1 MTSPVSCCNMAEC
14 VPLGEGYQPLVGLQ
28 DIKTIKQLNQ
38 EAVRD
43 ILRSSYQDSELKIVT
58 MGQLNDMS
66 GTNDAFNSSICSLE
80 VTASMTSNG
89 EEKTEAN
96 GVGAGGDGESQKT
109 FHFVIKSPPTQAFI
123 RLMHKLTKPFLNEVT
138 WYLELL
144 KQVSLLEKQLP
155 APLNRAEL
163 SLARQCPVVYHAH
176 SNYYSGEAAQSLCE
190 GICPW
195 FCSLPHRQPEEGI
208 LVMENV
214 KKRGFVMFDKMR
226 ILPLDHFLLAMTNL
240 AHFHGRWLAY
250 RWQLESGKLSGD
262 GVWSLDK
269 FKSALDTQKRA
280 PQFVYKQLLNG
291 TAKTTKKIL
300 ELEGRQE
307 LIPNV
312 RQFFNVTARQQLNRF
327 MGNVVTPI
335 DTCCH
340 GDFWSNNIMFKYDKD
355 GKVNGTILVD
365 FQLINYGHPAYDLLY
380 LLYLSTDSQF
390 RSQHME
396 DCLHQYWETLNEY
409 IQKFAPADSKYDWQD
424 FQKDLTTYKTIGFV
438 LATTL
443 MPNVLSQ
450 TQLEAGGLM
459 ALREMQRKQAAELQD
474 DENRA
479 SKEIRRR
486 ITGLVEELVR
496 EKII

>member
-1 MTSPVSCCNMAEC
+1 MAES
-14 VPLGEGYQPLVGLQ
+14 VPLGEGYQPLLGLQ
-28 DIKTIKQLNQ
+28 DIKTIKQLS
-38 EAVRD
+38 EETVRD
-43 ILRSSYQDSELKIVT
+43 ILRASQRDSQLQIVT
-58 MGQLNDMS
+58 MGQLTDMS

-80 VTASMTSNG
+80 VTAGMAGKTDGEG
-89 EEKTEAN
+89 EEKQATNN
-96 GVGAGGDGESQKT
+96 GDIKVGNGNDSTSQKT
-109 FHFVIKSPPTQAFI
+109 FHFVIKSPPNQAFI

-144 KQVSLLEKQLP
+144 KQISLLKQQLP
-155 APLNRAEL
+155 EPLNSRSL

-176 SNYYSGEAAQSLCE
+176 SNYYSGEASNSCTA
-190 GICPW
+190 CPW
-195 FCSLPHRQPEEGI
+195 FCSLPFRKAEEGI

-250 RWQLESGKLSGD
+250 RWKLESGELSGED
-262 GVWSLDK
+262 VWSLEK

-300 ELEGRQE
+300 ELEDRQD

-340 GDFWSNNIMFKYDKD
+340 GDFWSNNIMFKYDQE
-355 GKVNGTILVD
+355 GKVAETILVD
-365 FQLINYGHPAYDLLY
+365 FQLINYGHPAYDVLY

-396 DCLHQYWETLNEY
+396 DYLHQYWETLNEY
-409 IQKFAPADSKYDWQD
+409 IDKFAPADTKYDWQD
-424 FQKDLTTYKTIGFV
+424 FQNDLNTYKTIGFV

-443 MPNVLSQ
+443 MPNVLSE

-459 ALREMQRKQAAELQD
+459 AIREMQRKQAAELQD